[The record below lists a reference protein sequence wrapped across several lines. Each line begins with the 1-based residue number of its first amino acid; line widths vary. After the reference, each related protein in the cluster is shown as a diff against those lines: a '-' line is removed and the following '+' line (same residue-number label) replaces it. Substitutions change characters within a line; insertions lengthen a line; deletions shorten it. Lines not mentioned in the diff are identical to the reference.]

1 MRHDANNHTREVS
14 QQCCKQRSMETV
26 TRSQDRFSPPF
37 HSPVMSQD
45 KTSERFTPHKTVY
58 VANRTI
64 FLFLLLWL
72 SLLDTVSHEASTQS
86 QQAVH
91 FFLPPCLPNL
101 IKIHCTE
108 SCCTIKCDTVIIT
121 ALARLVMQG
130 RAFHPLVPQVSE
142 NNPKFPTHANRQS
155 STKSG
160 ADQSRNFAS

>member
-14 QQCCKQRSMETV
+14 QQCSKQRSMETV

-37 HSPVMSQD
+37 HSPVMSED

-72 SLLDTVSHEASTQS
+72 SLLDTVSHETSTLS

-91 FFLPPCLPNL
+91 FFLPPFFAKFNQNSLHRILLHHKMQHGYNYCTCTLSNAGASLSPTGPAGFGEQS
-101 IKIHCTE
+101 KISHTRKPAE
-108 SCCTIKCDTVIIT
+108 
-121 ALARLVMQG
+121 
-130 RAFHPLVPQVSE
+130 
-142 NNPKFPTHANRQS
+142 
-155 STKSG
+155 
-160 ADQSRNFAS
+160 